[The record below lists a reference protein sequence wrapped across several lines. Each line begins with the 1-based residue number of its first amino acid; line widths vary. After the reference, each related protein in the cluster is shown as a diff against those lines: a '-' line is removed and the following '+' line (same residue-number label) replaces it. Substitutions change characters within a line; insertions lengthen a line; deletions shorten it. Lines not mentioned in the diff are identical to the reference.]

1 MQKDLFIFNKQ
12 QETKDPKSLFSRAFL
27 ISSKQILLE
36 KKLSKKW
43 STSMDD

>member
-1 MQKDLFIFNKQ
+1 MQNDLFIFNEQ

-36 KKLSKKW
+36 KNLFKKW
-43 STSMDD
+43 STSMGD